1 MECNKEE
8 AIRAKSIAESKMQSQ
23 DFEGGLKIALKAQRL
38 FPDLE
43 SISQILTVCE
53 VHCAAGTKIGG
64 DIDWYAVLQVDIT
77 ADESTIKKQYRK
89 LALLLH
95 PDKNK
100 LAGAGDAFQLVGEA
114 YKILS
119 DPEKR
124 SKHNMTRRANFSR
137 VSLNLASQHLYR
149 PVKKRPGPG
158 VEGMGAKS
166 NLAHSSGLNHNQ
178 PSPFLGAGAF
188 WTMCPSCSVRF
199 QYFQNVLNREVRCQ
213 KCFNRYVAYDL
224 KTQGVTSTGNSFK
237 VGNTAPSTCQNSDCV
252 DASAREFQR
261 AKSGNS
267 AFKQGFKPEHSP
279 EFFDDSKSNAR
290 DGKVDDY
297 LNKCNDMKFQ
307 NVQLHSIHNRDQE
320 AKPPSSQKRSGN
332 EDSRAPDLS
341 AEKAS
346 NLVRRSNRHKQKVA
360 CNEVQDIDIDS
371 LPSASKRSRQGK
383 KQANLVQNNNAF
395 SGVVAD
401 GEREENGNRHIHSD
415 FNANAASTRKTS
427 IDPKNLTYP
436 YPEFCDFE
444 IERCENK
451 FAVDQIWALYDNI
464 DGMPRFYARVRK
476 VYSREFK
483 LQLNWLENDP
493 RSIAEMKWS
502 EQGLPV
508 ACGNFKHGKSY
519 HTQERHIF
527 SHLVSWRKGMK
538 RNSYV
543 IYPRRGEIWALFR
556 NWDIR
561 WSSEPDNHRAYK
573 YQIVEAVSDFSEV
586 TGISVIRLTKIKEFM
601 ALFVRESDAE
611 ESLLQI
617 PAKDLLMFSHRI
629 PACRIIG
636 KEEDGVPEGA
646 FELDC
651 ASLPTNFEMT
661 FPSISLESKTK
672 TLNVSVVC
680 NNVSCENKILKPSME
695 NGLESNEQA
704 AMEKQRS
711 GTRGS
716 ASEKM
721 NGASDKSSVSRKAL
735 ESESK
740 TLKNAVITEADNISS
755 QNPDI
760 EHHSVPSSFLTF
772 EHPKSEFY
780 EFESDRLME
789 KFECG
794 QVWAFYCEI
803 DYFPRYYGRIRMV
816 DREKNQVHVT
826 WLYSYPALDV
836 DDHCSEDKPP
846 AACGA
851 FRAAQE
857 TYTMDSET
865 FSHQVKAKPMAK
877 KDHFYIFPDVGEIWA
892 VFRNWNADWSVSDLK
907 NSEFEVV
914 EISGCDASGIKTLV
928 LTKVD
933 GYVSVFS
940 RESEGLDA
948 LKFIPNHE
956 CLRFSH
962 QIPAFQLKKEMGSD
976 GYWELDP
983 AAVPAV
989 FLTSE

>member
-1 MECNKEE
+1 MLGGFVGGEITTEVWPAASEQEDGIDVGAGGRRRSRAWAVSGEEDRIEVLVKMECNKEE

-371 LPSASKRSRQGK
+371 LPSASK
-383 KQANLVQNNNAF
+383 
-395 SGVVAD
+395 
-401 GEREENGNRHIHSD
+401 
-415 FNANAASTRKTS
+415 
-427 IDPKNLTYP
+427 
-436 YPEFCDFE
+436 
-444 IERCENK
+444 
-451 FAVDQIWALYDNI
+451 
-464 DGMPRFYARVRK
+464 RFYARVRK